1 MQGFTDR
8 KLEIVKTA
16 SLLFNKLGYKNVTM
30 RVLAEEMGIKAASLY
45 NHIASKQE
53 ILSTVIISMAEQ
65 FTDSMASVM
74 DNDLTPVEKIKS
86 IIIHHIEITLNDP
99 HGTASLQNDWMY
111 LEGDNMVH
119 FKRMRKQYENN
130 FKLIIENGIEVGA
143 IKNVNSET
151 MLFSI
156 LTTLR
161 SLYIWFPRQEQM
173 DKEKLKVDMIRV
185 LLDGIRT

>member
-45 NHIASKQE
+45 NHISSKQE

-74 DNDLTPVEKIKS
+74 DDDLTPVEKIKS

>member
-30 RVLAEEMGIKAASLY
+30 RVLAEEMDIKAASLY

>member
-16 SLLFNKLGYKNVTM
+16 SLLFNKLRYKNVTM
-30 RVLAEEMGIKAASLY
+30 RVLAEEMVIKAASLY

>member
-30 RVLAEEMGIKAASLY
+30 RVLAEEMDIKAASLY

-111 LEGDNMVH
+111 LESDNLVH
-119 FKRMRKQYENN
+119 FKKMRKQYENN